1 MASNTIIYKV
11 QLHQNEEPNLA
22 SFLICPSIILLLQP
36 KIRNTIIMAG
46 IYLHIPFCKTR
57 CIYCDF
63 YSTTRSEL
71 KNKYIHALCKELTLR
86 KDYLSCEP
94 IETIYFGGGT
104 PSQLDKEDFQLVFEA
119 IGKYYDLSKCE
130 EITLEANPDDLSDKY
145 LQNLATLPFNRIS
158 MGIQTF
164 DDTTLQLL
172 KRRHNAQTAIEA
184 VKRCRENGFQNISID
199 LIYGLPGET
208 MERWEKDLQQ
218 AISLNVE
225 HISAY
230 HLIYEEDTAIYKML
244 KQHQISEV
252 EEDMSLK
259 FFSALIEQLQ
269 KAGFEHYEISNFC
282 QPGKYAR
289 HNTSYWQGIP
299 YLGCGPSAHSFNGT
313 TREWNVSS
321 LDTYIKGMESEQRA
335 FEKEEL
341 DIYTRYNEFIIT
353 SLRTRWGCPIQK
365 LKDSFGNQL
374 GDYCMNIAIPYLK
387 NGKLEMKEGVLRLTK
402 EGIFISD
409 SIMSDLLWVE

>member
-104 PSQLDKEDFQLVFEA
+104 PSQLDKEDFQLVFET